1 MTRIFATALASSAL
15 LALSAAASAQ
25 TYYGGDYR
33 TQQYEECERSDTD
46 DQVIGGL
53 LGGALGGVLGNEIGG
68 DTGAVIGGVGGA
80 VAGAKIGDKNC
91 EKRVYGNR
99 DARYRSQTYQPR
111 STYQPRNEVLGSTIR
126 YDQYGNRIYD
136 QAPAARYDQ
145 YGNRIYDTQPVQQR
159 TRYYDART
167 NSYYYK

>member
-15 LALSAAASAQ
+15 LAFPATAAAQ
-25 TYYGGDYR
+25 TYYGGDTR
-33 TQQYEECERSDTD
+33 AQQYEECERSDTD

-91 EKRVYGNR
+91 EKRVYGDRNT
-99 DARYRSQTYQPR
+99 RYRSQTYQPR

-136 QAPAARYDQ
+136 
-145 YGNRIYDTQPVQQR
+145 TQPAQQR